1 MRPAADAIPEMPR
14 TRGRLL
20 RILGVGFGLAVI
32 IGNTIGGG
40 IVSTPGMIAQHLPN
54 PWLFIGVWLAGGLY
68 ALLGAIS
75 IAELGTMMPRSGG
88 QYVFAHDAL
97 GDYAGFIVG
106 WSDWISTCGSTSFIS
121 LVIAQ
126 YSGVLFPNLAEHST
140 ATALTVVL
148 LFGLIQWRG
157 IRWGSGVQNV
167 TSLLKTLAFVA
178 LVIACFAW
186 GGSATATGVE
196 TAQVPRGLTLFVA
209 VILALQG
216 VIYTYDGWTGVIY
229 FSEEV
234 RNPARDIPRS
244 MLGGVLSV
252 IAIYLLVNLA
262 ILYVLPLSEIA
273 GSDLA
278 LGKAAQ
284 AIFGNNGDRIFRTLM
299 LLSMLSAVNACQLMA
314 TRVLFA
320 MSRDGL
326 FSTRAA
332 RANSG
337 GTPTVA
343 LLASTV
349 VASLFILAGTA
360 NEVWRDRVE
369 RVLAVVAFFFV
380 VNYAISF
387 TVVFILRRRDPDR
400 LRPYRAWGYPW
411 TTGFSLLA
419 SLAFLA
425 GAVKS
430 DTRNS
435 LYALALLAASY
446 PIFKFT
452 RWLASRG

>member
-1 MRPAADAIPEMPR
+1 MQQAADVTPQVPI

-54 PWLFIGVWLAGGLY
+54 AWLFLGVWITGGLY
-68 ALLGAIS
+68 ALLGAFS

-106 WSDWISTCGSTSFIS
+106 WTDWISTCGASSFIA
-121 LVIAQ
+121 LIIAQ
-126 YSGVLFPNLAEHST
+126 YAGALFPKLAEHST
-140 ATALTVVL
+140 SVALSVVI
-148 LFGLIQWRG
+148 LFAVIQWNG
-157 IRWGSGVQNV
+157 IRMGSGVQNV
-167 TSLLKTLAFVA
+167 TSVLKALAFVA
-178 LVIACFAW
+178 LVIACFIL
-186 GGSATATGVE
+186 GGSAS
-196 TAQVPRGLTLFVA
+196 VPGSTPAPIPHGLTLFVA
-209 VILALQG
+209 VILSLQA

-234 RNPARDIPRS
+234 KDPNRDIPRS

-262 ILYVLPLSEIA
+262 ILYVLPISEVA

-284 AIFGNNGDRIFRTLM
+284 TIFGASGDRIFRTLM
-299 LLSMLSAVNACQLMA
+299 IVSMLSAVNACQLMA

-326 FSTRAA
+326 FSTKGA
-332 RANSG
+332 RANAG

-343 LLASTV
+343 LVFSTII
-349 VASLFILAGTA
+349 ASLFIATGT
-360 NEVWRDRVE
+360 VDQ
-369 RVLAVVAFFFV
+369 VLAVVAFFFV

-387 TVVFILRRRDPDR
+387 AVVFILRRRAPAR
-400 LRPYRAWGYPW
+400 PRPYKAWGYPW
-411 TTGFSLLA
+411 TTGFSLLG
-419 SLAFLA
+419 SVAFLA
-425 GAVKS
+425 SAIAG

-435 LYALALLAASY
+435 IYALIVLALSY
-446 PIFKFT
+446 PTFRVT
-452 RWLASRG
+452 RFLTSRG